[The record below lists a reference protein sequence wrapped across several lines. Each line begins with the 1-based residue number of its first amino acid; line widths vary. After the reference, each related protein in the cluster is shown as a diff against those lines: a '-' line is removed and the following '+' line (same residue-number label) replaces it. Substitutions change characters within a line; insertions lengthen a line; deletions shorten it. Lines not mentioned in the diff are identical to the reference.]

1 MGLEKDLVRQWN
13 ERLCED
19 NLGLIESSNRIFP
32 ETIVMNYRM
41 IQLRDKAREWVNSF
55 DDSKLETIRYG
66 ELRGTPNFMH
76 RRVIELFSEGN
87 STRDISK
94 QLGKFNIKIEFQ
106 GIARIINR
114 YVGPNN
120 GDGKITK

>member
-120 GDGKITK
+120 GDDKVSK